1 MDHAIWKG
9 SGEPGQLHLLERQ
22 GVVPFS
28 RLYPLSPHSLTGE
41 ETAAILAFHGLPGRW
56 PRLKARVA
64 RALGDG
70 VKGEAGAQHVVPLRG
85 KSGNQGLGR

>member
-9 SGEPGQLHLLERQ
+9 SGEPGQLHLLERLGVL

-64 RALGDG
+64 RALFPAADG
-70 VKGEAGAQHVVPLRG
+70 VGADVRVGSPKR
-85 KSGNQGLGR
+85 